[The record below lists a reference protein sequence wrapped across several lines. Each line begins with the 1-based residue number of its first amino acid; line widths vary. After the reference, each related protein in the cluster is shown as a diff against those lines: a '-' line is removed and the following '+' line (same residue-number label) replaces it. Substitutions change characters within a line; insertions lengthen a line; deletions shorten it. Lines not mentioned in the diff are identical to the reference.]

1 MDNLFHLA
9 YKCLSES
16 DLNEK
21 LSLSTEISE
30 IILDGHIEIK
40 SSKEKVG
47 LISPGRPEKPVL
59 IAPKDLPKRNI
70 GTTEGKAAMIHS
82 FTHIEFNAINL
93 AWDLIYRFQDMP
105 EEFYLD
111 WTRVAAE
118 ETKHFITS

>member
-16 DLNEK
+16 NLNEK

-30 IILDGHIEIK
+30 IILEGHIEIK

-59 IAPKDLPKRNI
+59 IAPEDLPKRNI

-82 FTHIEFNAINL
+82 FTHIEFNAINPCVGFDISFSGYARRIL
-93 AWDLIYRFQDMP
+93 FR
-105 EEFYLD
+105 LD
-111 WTRVAAE
+111 PC
-118 ETKHFITS
+118 SS